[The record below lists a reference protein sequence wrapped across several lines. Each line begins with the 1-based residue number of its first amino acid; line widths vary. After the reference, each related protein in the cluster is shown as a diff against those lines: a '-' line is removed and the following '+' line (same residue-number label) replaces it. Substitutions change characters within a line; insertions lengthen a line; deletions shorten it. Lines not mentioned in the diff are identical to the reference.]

1 MDLKPRFTMEVFTG
15 GLVVLCALLAVLV
28 GLLEPRLLWVL
39 IPLAALVALAVLL
52 LARRLRRGLARVL
65 QCEKFENS
73 QTQLSLGA
81 LTLPVALLS
90 GKTLVWYNTPF
101 RQRILADED
110 RLLAPVG
117 KVLCGLDLHQCGE
130 PAGQVLEHEGRK
142 YNIFASATA
151 GREALTVLYLVDE
164 TDLRQRAAEYDATR
178 PAYMIIE
185 IDAYAEQLAEL
196 KDSEKARVLE
206 GINRVLETYI
216 GRTTGFLQRV
226 SNARYIAVVEERH
239 MKEMVA
245 AKFDVLDKIRAL
257 EGEVNVTLSIGVGR
271 GGDTLRQCEEMARQ
285 SLDMALGRGGDQAAV
300 KTPEGFAFY
309 GGVSRSVEKRSRVK
323 SRIVAKALCDLIRQ
337 ADSVLIMGHRMSD
350 LDCVGAA
357 IGVLRI
363 CKGLDAPAA
372 IVVRREATLAQ
383 SVLEEFQKAGLG
395 EDFISPEVAL
405 DGMTDNTLLLVV
417 DTHIKGL
424 LESGDVYR
432 KCRQVAVIDHHR
444 KAVGHIDNAVL
455 FFHEPY
461 ASSTCELVSELL
473 QYVEGQQ
480 FRPTQLEAEALLA
493 GIMLDTRNFGIHTG
507 VRTFEAAA
515 YLRRMGAMTERV
527 KLLFNSSLQEYTAK
541 SNLVENADIYMGCAV
556 SVSGELPPDMAVA
569 VPQAANDLLTI
580 QGVGASF
587 VAVQQGSGV
596 NISARSMGAVNVQV
610 IMEQLGGGGHLTM
623 AGAQL
628 KDTTIDEAEKRIRQ
642 AIARY
647 RQEQAEE
654 EARSGKKR

>member
-1 MDLKPRFTMEVFTG
+1 MRSRLRLSLE
-15 GLVVLCALLAVLV
+15 LLCAALLALCCVLSAVVAALYPPALLVLV
-28 GLLEPRLLWVL
+28 P
-39 IPLAALVALAVLL
+39 ALALIAAAIVLGGRHM
-52 LARRLRRGLARVL
+52 RRAICRAVNCSR
-65 QCEKFENS
+65 FEGS
-73 QTQLSLGA
+73 ELQLSLGS
-81 LTLPVALLS
+81 LGLPAALLS
-90 GKTLVWYNTPF
+90 GKTLVWYNEAF
-101 RQRILADED
+101 RA
-110 RLLAPVG
+110 RLLAGEDAFLQPVSRA
-117 KVLCGLDLHQCGE
+117 LPGLDLRQCAE
-130 PAGQVLEHEGRK
+130 EKGQNLERSGRR
-142 YNIFASATA
+142 YTAFSAPGAQGFAI
-151 GREALTVLYLVDE
+151 LYLVDDTE
-164 TDLRQRAAEYDATR
+164 LKAAAAEYAASR
-178 PAYMIIE
+178 PAYLIIE
-185 IDAYAEQLAEL
+185 VDGYQEL
-196 KDSEKARVLE
+196 VAGLRDSERSHVMEALNRTLEQYFART
-206 GINRVLETYI
+206 N
-216 GRTTGFLQRV
+216 GFLRRV
-226 SNARYIAVVEERH
+226 SVSRYIAVVEERH
-239 MKEMVA
+239 MKEIVA
-245 AKFDVLDKIRAL
+245 ARFDLLDKVRAL
-257 EGEVNVTLSIGVGR
+257 NEGVQLTLSIGVGR
-271 GGDTLRQCEEMARQ
+271 GGSCLKECQQMAQQ

-300 KTPEGFAFY
+300 KTPDGFEFY
-309 GGVSRSVEKRSRVK
+309 GGVTRSVEKRSRVK

-363 CKGLDAPAA
+363 CKALDAPAA
-372 IVVRREATLAQ
+372 IVVRRDATLAQ
-383 SVLEEFQKAGLG
+383 SVLDEFQAAGLG

-473 QYVEGQQ
+473 QYVEAENA
-480 FRPTQLEAEALLA
+480 RPTALEAEALLA

-623 AGAQL
+623 AGAQM

-654 EARSGKKR
+654 EGRSGKKR